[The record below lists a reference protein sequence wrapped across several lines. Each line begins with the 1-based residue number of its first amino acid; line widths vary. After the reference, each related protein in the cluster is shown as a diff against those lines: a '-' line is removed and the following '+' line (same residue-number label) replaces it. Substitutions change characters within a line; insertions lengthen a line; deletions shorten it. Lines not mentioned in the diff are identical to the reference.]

1 MPINGRDVMTGDFLV
16 PRKTS
21 VRQLETGARGARG
34 VRGSPSP
41 WDPAPVCTGLAIWEQ
56 QSHGPEG
63 MACQEPQGPGPGVA
77 GS

>member
-1 MPINGRDVMTGDFLV
+1 MPIIWTLRRLKQEDCKV
-16 PRKTS
+16 
-21 VRQLETGARGARG
+21 
-34 VRGSPSP
+34 GSS
-41 WDPAPVCTGLAIWEQ
+41 WLHSESLSQNTRNQEAGEMAVERFCTGLAIWEQ

>member
-1 MPINGRDVMTGDFLV
+1 MPREISMG
-16 PRKTS
+16 
-21 VRQLETGARGARG
+21 QLEMGAREVHG
-34 VRGSPSP
+34 VRGSLPP
-41 WDPAPVCTGLAIWEQ
+41 WDPAPACTVLAIWEQ

>member
-1 MPINGRDVMTGDFLV
+1 MVGVMTEDFLV

-21 VRQLETGARGARG
+21 MGRLETGARGAHG

-41 WDPAPVCTGLAIWEQ
+41 WDPAPACIVLVIWEQ
-56 QSHGPEG
+56 QYHGPEG
-63 MACQEPQGPGPGVA
+63 MVCQEPQGPGPGVA